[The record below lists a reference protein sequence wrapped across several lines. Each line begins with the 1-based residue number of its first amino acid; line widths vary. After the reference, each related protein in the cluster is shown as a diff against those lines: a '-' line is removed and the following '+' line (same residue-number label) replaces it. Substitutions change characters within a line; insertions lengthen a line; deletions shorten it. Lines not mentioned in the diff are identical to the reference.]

1 MSQRITNRAR
11 VHTALCAMQGVARH
25 FYDGFYV
32 GLKVEEP
39 HSAAPPRAATKAR

>member
-1 MSQRITNRAR
+1 MTTQRILRRAR

-32 GLKVEEP
+32 GLKVDEP
-39 HSAAPPRAATKAR
+39 APPVRRRGRK

>member
-1 MSQRITNRAR
+1 MITQRVLRRTR

-39 HSAAPPRAATKAR
+39 ALPVARRRGRK